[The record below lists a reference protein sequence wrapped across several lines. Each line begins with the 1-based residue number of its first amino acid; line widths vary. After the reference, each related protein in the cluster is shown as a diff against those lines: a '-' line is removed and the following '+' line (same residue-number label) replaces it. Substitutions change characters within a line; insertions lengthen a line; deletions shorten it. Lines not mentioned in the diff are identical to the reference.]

1 MCLMSDKNEHKK
13 QTGDKIIKDSKFQ
26 LSDID
31 WVCNDDCKMK
41 QLTIV

>member
-1 MCLMSDKNEHKK
+1 MSDKNEHKK

-31 WVCNDDCKMK
+31 
-41 QLTIV
+41 